1 MRVIKLY
8 FSPGGS
14 APKASSWMAS
24 QSQPGARMQIGP
36 ELQAHSDMV
45 EDGNFY
51 IVPINDLNQFNHKLA
66 NLMDPLL
73 KQMVMRMLFLRRM
86 KKKTRVTFSPDKVL
100 AKHKSC
106 S

>member
-1 MRVIKLY
+1 
-8 FSPGGS
+8 
-14 APKASSWMAS
+14 MAS

-36 ELQAHSDMV
+36 ELQAQSDMV

-73 KQMVMRMLFLRRM
+73 K
-86 KKKTRVTFSPDKVL
+86 
-100 AKHKSC
+100 
-106 S
+106 